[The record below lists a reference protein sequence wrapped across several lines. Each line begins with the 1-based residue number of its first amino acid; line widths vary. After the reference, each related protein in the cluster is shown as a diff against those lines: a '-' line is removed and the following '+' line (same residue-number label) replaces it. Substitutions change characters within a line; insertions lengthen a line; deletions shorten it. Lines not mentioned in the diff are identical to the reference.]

1 MNDGWEPKLEMERDG
16 FLYKISIEVFMLA
29 SFEVP
34 ERKQN
39 TQEEWRGMERN
50 AENQSKMHVFVPYAI
65 LASGFSVKNL
75 HL

>member
-29 SFEVP
+29 SFEVL

-65 LASGFSVKNL
+65 LVSGFSVKNL
-75 HL
+75 NL

>member
-50 AENQSKMHVFVPYAI
+50 AETQSKMQAFVPYAI
-65 LASGFSVKNL
+65 LVSGFSFKNL
-75 HL
+75 NL